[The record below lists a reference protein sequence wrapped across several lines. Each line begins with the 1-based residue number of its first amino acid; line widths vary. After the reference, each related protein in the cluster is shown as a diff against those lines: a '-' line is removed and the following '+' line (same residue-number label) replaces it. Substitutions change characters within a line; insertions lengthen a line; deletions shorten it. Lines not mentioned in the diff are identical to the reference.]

1 MCLIL
6 DTCKYRDYLSDKVDM
21 KPVKTWHRK
30 HGNKF
35 VYSPTKVMSDELRRT
50 KKMHRNFKHWIRYGK
65 VKQIDKQKVEK
76 RMCQLEKRT
85 VELLKSNDIDIIA
98 LALVSK
104 VKLLVSGDKKLK
116 EDFSHIV
123 GGNTYEK
130 KEEEYLLV
138 PCTHIP

>member
-6 DTCKYRDYLSDKVDM
+6 DTCRYRDYLSDKDDM
-21 KPVKTWHRK
+21 KPVKTWHSK

-35 VYSPTKVMSDELRRT
+35 VYSPTEVMSDELRRT
-50 KKMHRNFKHWIRYGK
+50 KDMYRNFKEWRRYGK
-65 VKQIDKQKVEK
+65 VKYIDKQKVEK
-76 RMCQLEKRT
+76 KMDQLAKRS

-123 GGNTYEK
+123 DGDTYETK
-130 KEEEYLLV
+130 DEEYLLV